1 MFGLKLPSQ
10 LKKGAAEIEHTIKK
24 ERGEIGEVVEQGS
37 HLAWKRNK
45 GGPVWGVQ
53 GPPPDQD
60 GKAEAGSDTAAAATT
75 KKGWGSV
82 EQVKAVSIAEA
93 LAQAEA
99 AEAAHAMAQ
108 HHGQH
113 HASQQQGS
121 HTWQGRYGGGMA
133 RGGPP
138 QPPQPL
144 PVVTSAETFKEPV
157 FAGAAWADE
166 VEDEDNSLE
175 GLDIPVAEAPAASLA
190 APPKDAAAEVAKQG
204 GADVPSGPSSMQ
216 STPSPSNWREQ
227 SSQSGEAASSA
238 GGGAGRGTVGGA
250 VGGGPAPRGATP
262 GHQHQQQ
269 QPPMMGRSN
278 AMERQRDG
286 LRPSEYGGGGGY
298 GNHSHGEDYAGRRE
312 AEERGGLQRG
322 GYERGGFDRGYDRGF
337 GPQHNGGSMDRVAP
351 TWGSRGDSSH
361 HGHRDEHFGGGFGD
375 RYNSDRGGYGG
386 GYGGGGYGGRGQYGG
401 GGGGY
406 GRVEGGY
413 NRGTHGGYNN
423 HNHNHNHN
431 NMGNNN
437 NGADWRDVDAQRDRS
452 MSLPEAPR
460 DLGRHSATGTTS
472 YRPPSGGHPNHHPTN
487 GSSAYY
493 SKSPPHR
500 FAIHTSPRA
509 DLIRGGLRLTVD
521 LKQPRGDGCTHAHG
535 LIGVF
540 QHKGFEGDA

>member
-24 ERGEIGEVVEQGS
+24 ERGEVGEVVEQGS

-53 GPPPDQD
+53 GGPPPDQD
-60 GKAEAGSDTAAAATT
+60 GKAEAGSDTAATAAT

-99 AEAAHAMAQ
+99 AEAAHTMAQ
-108 HHGQH
+108 HHGHH
-113 HASQQQGS
+113 HASQQQGAHS
-121 HTWQGRYGGGMA
+121 WQGRYGGGMA

-175 GLDIPVAEAPAASLA
+175 GLELPVAEAPATSLA
-190 APPKDAAAEVAKQG
+190 AAPKDAATEVAKQG
-204 GADVPSGPSSMQ
+204 VADVPSGPSSLQ
-216 STPSPSNWREQ
+216 TTPSPSNWREP
-227 SSQSGEAASSA
+227 SSQCGEAASSS
-238 GGGAGRGTVGGA
+238 GGGAGKGTVGGA
-250 VGGGPAPRGATP
+250 CSSGPAPRGVAP
-262 GHQHQQQ
+262 SHQQPQQPQQQQ
-269 QPPMMGRSN
+269 QPPVMMGRSN

-286 LRPSEYGGGGGY
+286 VRASEYSGGGGY
-298 GNHSHGEDYAGRRE
+298 GNHSHGEEYAGRRE
-312 AEERGGLQRG
+312 ADERGGFQRG

-337 GPQHNGGSMDRVAP
+337 GAQHSGGSMDRVAP
-351 TWGSRGDSSH
+351 TWGSRGDSYH

-406 GRVEGGY
+406 GRGEGGF
-413 NRGTHGGYNN
+413 NRGAHGGYS
-423 HNHNHNHN
+423 HN
-431 NMGNNN
+431 GNGMSSS
-437 NGADWRDVDAQRDRS
+437 NGADWRNGDAQRDRS
-452 MSLPEAPR
+452 VSLPDAPR
-460 DLGRHSATGTTS
+460 DVGRQYASGAAP
-472 YRPPSGGHPNHHPTN
+472 YRPPSGGHPGHHPTN

-493 SKSPPHR
+493 AKSPPHR
-500 FAIHTSPRA
+500 FA
-509 DLIRGGLRLTVD
+509 
-521 LKQPRGDGCTHAHG
+521 THPHF
-535 LIGVF
+535 LPC
-540 QHKGFEGDA
+540 